1 MSRALAVAVAAA
13 VLVAF
18 LVAPARVAAA
28 GELQLSRD
36 GLSWADRL
44 DEPLFDDAVSLVPGG
59 TATAVFHVRNAS
71 DGGAELRVA
80 ATAVDAAGFDPA
92 QLRIELAVSPSA
104 GGTSPAAASR
114 TFAAARSTPDF
125 GIAEPMAAGTS
136 RLVAVTVHLD
146 ATAGNDAQR
155 RSFSVALEIRLRDAV
170 AIVPVAPGGPSSPS
184 APDRPAD
191 PTPPNPLSRTGAAMG
206 GIVAVAA
213 ALVAAGAIVR
223 AVARR
228 RHRPAA

>member
-13 VLVAF
+13 VLVAV
-18 LVAPARVAAA
+18 LVAPARVAAT

-44 DEPLFDDAVSLVPGG
+44 DEPLFDDSVSLVPGG

-71 DGGAELRVA
+71 DGGAELRLA
-80 ATAVDAAGFDPA
+80 ATAVDAAGFDAA

-104 GGTSPAAASR
+104 AAASR

-136 RLVAVTVHLD
+136 RLVTVTVHLD

-155 RSFSVALEIRLRDAV
+155 RSFSFALEIRLRDAV

-191 PTPPNPLSRTGAAMG
+191 PTPPNPLSRTGAAVR